1 MDCFSKKDK
10 LTTLILCIMLGFIGI
25 HHFYC
30 GNIKRGFLY
39 LFTFGLFGL
48 GWFVDIIILLIM
60 NLGKQNSKKM
70 ATGLNSNYVTKNISV
85 TSSYTVANNPY
96 ANAVPYEAYST
107 SYSSRK
113 TNKIVNDYIVFDTE
127 TTGLEPEIDKI
138 IELSA
143 IKFINNKEVDR
154 FSMLVNPNQ
163 EIDSFITSLTG
174 IKQQDLNSQPTINY
188 VLPKFFEFIEDYT
201 LVAHNAPFDIKML
214 ACECYRNNIKLC
226 DNKIIDTVTLAK
238 RIIPS
243 DNIENYKLETL
254 KNYLGLDN
262 ISHRALADC
271 EVCSKIY
278 KLYLSKQQN
287 RKILIIDDN
296 TGEVLDEL
304 K

>member
-1 MDCFSKKDK
+1 MNCFNEKNK
-10 LTTLILCIMLGFIGI
+10 LVALILCAMFGI
-25 HHFYC
+25 FGVHYFYC
-30 GNIKRGFLY
+30 GNTKRGLLY
-39 LFTFGLFGL
+39 LFTCGLFGF
-48 GWFVDIIILLIM
+48 GWIIDLIILLKM
-60 NLGKQNSKKM
+60 NL
-70 ATGLNSNYVTKNISV
+70 ADSNTIYINKNISV

-96 ANAVPYEAYST
+96 LNAVPYEAYST
-107 SYSSRK
+107 SYSDRR

-163 EIDSFITSLTG
+163 EIDPFITSLTG

-243 DNIENYKLETL
+243 DNVENYKLETL